1 MKSFHLSV
9 ITLQSDKS
17 FRHKHPVLVRPC
29 LHFKYLL
36 KPMKLSIAWENFIR
50 PSLSPST
57 EVLIKL
63 LHKTWC
69 HLSMSHIKRHQMNAT
84 IASFR
89 KWFAKMTWTLQSRY
103 RLSKEK
109 IAKERKG
116 YGLFYKTKKPLYR
129 RYLWSKR
136 CCDNVWYKQSWICC
150 CLWSKWQ
157 YWIWI
162 VNQWY
167 DVQRFVRRNF
177 ATFQ

>member
-89 KWFAKMTWTLQSRY
+89 KWFAKMTWTLQSRCW
-103 RLSKEK
+103 LSKEK
-109 IAKERKG
+109 IAKERIRIV
-116 YGLFYKTKKPLYR
+116 LRNEKTTLSTVPLIQTLLR
-129 RYLWSKR
+129 SLECVLSE
-136 CCDNVWYKQSWICC
+136 
-150 CLWSKWQ
+150 
-157 YWIWI
+157 
-162 VNQWY
+162 
-167 DVQRFVRRNF
+167 
-177 ATFQ
+177 